1 MRKKEEIFEKRYLNR
16 VAAYALTAAMAIGI
30 MIFLGYHVVDRVT
43 PGLDLVDAV
52 PSTVTEIIEVDG
64 YIIRDEEPLYANT
77 SKEGSVVPAISN
89 GGRVAVGSK
98 LVDVYSD
105 YSADSELRLAELD
118 EQIALLTKSKSENRS
133 VQSTAGIEAD
143 IYETVSNIRRYSEN
157 GEYADALSLRAM
169 LLVDIKKKAIV
180 TGEITD
186 YDALISN
193 LEAEKTRL
201 RSNLGA
207 CMETVYSGKSG
218 YYFSEFDGYGEI
230 FTADS
235 IDSMTYE
242 QFVNMTLSDP
252 YYGSRLSIG
261 VMVHNYTW
269 YISCIMDRASA
280 DRFEI
285 SKKYPMEFPYSNE
298 TLDMEA
304 VRIINDVQGENSIIV
319 FSCEKMPVNFDYT
332 RMQPVRIAIEE
343 YAGFKLP
350 IEAVRVIGGYEGVY
364 IKDEVTIE
372 FRRINVIYE
381 NDGYVIC
388 NGVPQDEDDTYSWIG
403 QNDIVVVSGTE
414 LYSGKVVS

>member
-1 MRKKEEIFEKRYLNR
+1 MKKREEFFEKRYLNR
-16 VAAYALTAAMAIGI
+16 VAAYALTAVVAIGI

-52 PSTVTEIIEVDG
+52 PTAVTEVLEVDG
-64 YIIRDEEPLYANT
+64 YIIRDEKPLYANN
-77 SKEGSVVPAISN
+77 SKEGSIVPAIQN
-89 GGRVAVGSK
+89 GGRVSVGSK
-98 LVDVYSD
+98 LADVYSD
-105 YSADSELRLAELD
+105 YSTDAEMRLAELD

-143 IYETVSNIRRYSEN
+143 IYETVASIRSHSEN
-157 GEYADALSLRAM
+157 GDYADALSLRAI

-201 RSNLGA
+201 RSTLGA
-207 CMETVYSGKSG
+207 CLETVYSGISG
-218 YYFSEFDGYGEI
+218 YYFSECDGYGEI

-235 IDSMTYE
+235 IDTMTYE
-242 QFVNMTLSDP
+242 QFVNMTQSEP
-252 YYGSRLSIG
+252 YFGSRLSIG
-261 VMVHNYTW
+261 VMVGDYTW
-269 YISCIMDRASA
+269 YISCMMSRQDS
-280 DRFEI
+280 DRFEV
-285 SKKYPMEFPYSNE
+285 SKKYAMEFSYSSE
-298 TLDMEA
+298 TLDME
-304 VRIINDVQGENSIIV
+304 VERVINDASGKNSIVV

-332 RMQPVRIAIEE
+332 RMQPVRIAVKE

-350 IEAVRVIGGYEGVY
+350 VEAVRVVGGYEGVY

-388 NGVPQDEDDTYSWIG
+388 NGEPQDEDDMYSWIR
-403 QNDIVVVSGTE
+403 QNDIVVVSGTD

>member
-1 MRKKEEIFEKRYLNR
+1 
-16 VAAYALTAAMAIGI
+16 
-30 MIFLGYHVVDRVT
+30 
-43 PGLDLVDAV
+43 
-52 PSTVTEIIEVDG
+52 
-64 YIIRDEEPLYANT
+64 
-77 SKEGSVVPAISN
+77 
-89 GGRVAVGSK
+89 
-98 LVDVYSD
+98 
-105 YSADSELRLAELD
+105 
-118 EQIALLTKSKSENRS
+118 
-133 VQSTAGIEAD
+133 
-143 IYETVSNIRRYSEN
+143 
-157 GEYADALSLRAM
+157 LSLRAI

-261 VMVHNYTW
+261 VMVHDYTW
-269 YISCIMDRASA
+269 YISCIMARTSA

-298 TLDMEA
+298 TLDMEV
-304 VRIINDVQGENSIIV
+304 VRVINDVEGENSIVV

-388 NGVPQDEDDTYSWIG
+388 NGVPQDEDDTYSWIR